1 MLLIFVIGK
10 IGVDDQSCDA
20 AAVFNEIVEYLV
32 VAVTVVVVAVPE
44 GLPLA
49 VTIALSA
56 SMGKMKEQNVL
67 VKKLKACET
76 MGGATNVCTDKTGTL
91 TENKMTLTKGWFASV
106 ECEATESVDA
116 LVDALKSKFKDSPMV
131 LEAFKEGCTVNTEG
145 TSVVTMEDYTS
156 KTERPKF
163 MGNPT
168 ECAMIR
174 MVQILAGKEMDYV
187 DNEQRAAKYNNLVK
201 DAGHALYGQCRRQP
215 FSSSRKRMT
224 TIIGKS
230 DVIAKDGSLAKEP
243 KAPEAPPVLWTKGAG
258 EIVLD
263 LCTHFLDQNGQQQ
276 KLDDDAKTRLSG
288 FTKKLQS
295 QGLRAICV
303 AYRPLPD
310 GNAEPNEATCEGW
323 TKKGENNAYVIPSEK
338 MEKNLTILCMVG
350 IKDPLRAGVDQ
361 SVLKLT
367 RAGIKV
373 RMVTGDNAETATFIA
388 QDANILE
395 KGKDGKPAPIPA
407 PGSVIEGPDFR
418 KLSTAEMKDRL
429 TTGIRV
435 MARSSPLDKE
445 KLVNCLK
452 EMGEVVAVTGDGT
465 NDAPALHT
473 ADVGMAMGIAG
484 TEVAKAAADIVLLD
498 DSFNSIV
505 TACKWGRN
513 VYDSVRK
520 FLQFQ
525 LTVNVVACTLVFI
538 AAITDQGMPLNA
550 VQLLWVNLIMD
561 SFGALALATEDPN
574 ENELLQR
581 EPDGRNDPLIS
592 RKMWRNILVQ
602 SAFQLVVLLVLLYSG
617 KNFMPA
623 DLDQQVSEG
632 TDTEKDDAKLVHCLN
647 ECKEQNHILSGCRE
661 LIKNR
666 WNLIDPQQAPNQ
678 DTKEAVFPG
687 CGKTDITC
695 QAKQRSDALLCPR
708 QKWDC
713 PGCELPDDKNL
724 KIGDLSEIRATKIL
738 NTVIFNAFVFC
749 QVFNEFN
756 ARRIDKVNVFEGII
770 KHWMFLVII
779 LITVGMQVLMVEV
792 LKKFVD
798 TDTLI
803 PCPAQWLLSIA
814 IGALSLPI
822 GVVMHLIPVQDADK
836 VADPGIAAKQKIR
849 QVLVLDDNFNAEL
862 RPLEPSDNL
871 LKDLTDF
878 IAQASKYNPQPS
890 VGTIHEQLKSILK
903 QDDMFKTAPE
913 PSSKLVTSLY
923 KIMAPKEEEDEKEDD
938 NLQHVIEAF
947 EKHNIW
953 GTDPIT
959 VETKKNKASVQ
970 TIKEVLDGV
979 GDIEKVVNALV
990 EEKVE
995 SAYLP
1000 EDYKKKV
1007 EEAYKKLEDAKK
1019 K

>member
-1 MLLIFVIGK
+1 
-10 IGVDDQSCDA
+10 
-20 AAVFNEIVEYLV
+20 
-32 VAVTVVVVAVPE
+32 
-44 GLPLA
+44 
-49 VTIALSA
+49 
-56 SMGKMKEQNVL
+56 
-67 VKKLKACET
+67 
-76 MGGATNVCTDKTGTL
+76 
-91 TENKMTLTKGWFASV
+91 
-106 ECEATESVDA
+106 
-116 LVDALKSKFKDSPMV
+116 
-131 LEAFKEGCTVNTEG
+131 
-145 TSVVTMEDYTS
+145 
-156 KTERPKF
+156 
-163 MGNPT
+163 
-168 ECAMIR
+168 
-174 MVQILAGKEMDYV
+174 
-187 DNEQRAAKYNNLVK
+187 
-201 DAGHALYGQCRRQP
+201 
-215 FSSSRKRMT
+215 
-224 TIIGKS
+224 
-230 DVIAKDGSLAKEP
+230 
-243 KAPEAPPVLWTKGAG
+243 
-258 EIVLD
+258 
-263 LCTHFLDQNGQQQ
+263 
-276 KLDDDAKTRLSG
+276 
-288 FTKKLQS
+288 
-295 QGLRAICV
+295 
-303 AYRPLPD
+303 
-310 GNAEPNEATCEGW
+310 
-323 TKKGENNAYVIPSEK
+323 
-338 MEKNLTILCMVG
+338 
-350 IKDPLRAGVDQ
+350 
-361 SVLKLT
+361 
-367 RAGIKV
+367 
-373 RMVTGDNAETATFIA
+373 
-388 QDANILE
+388 
-395 KGKDGKPAPIPA
+395 
-407 PGSVIEGPDFR
+407 VIEGPDFR

-632 TDTEKDDAKLVHCLN
+632 TDTERDDAKLVHCLN

-661 LIKNR
+661 LIKTR

-687 CGKTDITC
+687 CGETDITC